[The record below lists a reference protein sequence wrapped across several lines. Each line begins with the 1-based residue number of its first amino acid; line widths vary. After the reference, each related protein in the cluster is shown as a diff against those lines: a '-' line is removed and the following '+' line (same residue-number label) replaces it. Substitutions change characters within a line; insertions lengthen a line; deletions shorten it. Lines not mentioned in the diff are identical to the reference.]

1 MLHCYATAM
10 RMMAAV
16 GVGIVTVGIVAAA
29 ALSGFQEAQTPLPE
43 WLQKENA
50 ESQEAIEAGRQM
62 AGIVPD
68 EELDDVTSMCSGC
81 ANQVAAAN
89 GLVLSHNRLFSDLSK
104 AINEYHDLTNR
115 MKLAIEEV
123 NKEWDAVTDDV
134 ELPDETPWYN
144 PTTWFGEKH
153 VYDIVLPE
161 DSEVVTNPYKVVLQE
176 DKLGHMRE
184 LLANERALK
193 DEMRSRRPRI
203 YEMEKGLDKLKA
215 SYDATMAELHLCEQ
229 GPLCHSGARPGAS
242 SSSKASSPAPSPAVS
257 SAASSLPAPAPSSVP
272 AAPASGTDNLQ
283 FKITGITATD
293 DAGTKIVFE
302 PAGYVRRNGHE
313 DLQWEWKTT
322 GTSCGAVETHSWFNN
337 QQNNPYAIRWVYW
350 QCGESHPSDISVN
363 LTVRWHDKVLAQC
376 SYSGAASGT
385 GPACK

>member
-1 MLHCYATAM
+1 M
-10 RMMAAV
+10 RMMT
-16 GVGIVTVGIVAAA
+16 GIGIGIVTVGTVAVA
-29 ALSGFQEAQTPLPE
+29 ALSGIQEAKTPLPE

-50 ESQEAIEAGRQM
+50 ESQEAIEAARQM

-68 EELDDVTSMCSGC
+68 EELDDVTSACSGC
-81 ANQVAAAN
+81 ENQVASAN
-89 GLVLSHNRLFSDLSK
+89 GLVLSFNRLFSDLSK
-104 AINEYHDLTNR
+104 DINDYHDLTNR
-115 MKLAIEEV
+115 MKLAVDEV

-134 ELPDETPWYN
+134 ELPDETHWYK

-184 LLANERALK
+184 LLAKERALK
-193 DEMRSRRPRI
+193 DEMGSRKPRI
-203 YEMEKGLDKLKA
+203 YEMERSLDKLKA
-215 SYDATMAELHLCEQ
+215 SYDAKMAELHLCEQ
-229 GPLCHSGARPGAS
+229 GPLCHQGARADAS
-242 SSSKASSPAPSPAVS
+242 SSSKASSTPSSPAVS
-257 SAASSLPAPAPSSVP
+257 SAKSSSPAPTPSSLPS
-272 AAPASGTDNLQ
+272 APASVAEDVQ
-283 FKITGITATD
+283 FKIAGITATD
-293 DAGTKIVFE
+293 DPGTKIVFE

-363 LTVRWHDKVLAQC
+363 LTVRWHDKVLAGC
-376 SYSGAASGT
+376 SYVGAASGT
-385 GPACK
+385 GPACE